1 MVQFFARYLFSMS
14 AVVFLKE
21 NFNSKIHGKQLALRE
36 AIGFKFVQ
44 RNGCN
49 FQTRNLAK
57 IKFNDRRANAASFA
71 KSVYKL
77 FMVHVTIIESS
88 TFKKYCFVEAV
99 GSHKTMI

>member
-1 MVQFFARYLFSMS
+1 MVQFFARYL
-14 AVVFLKE
+14 FLKE
-21 NFNSKIHGKQLALRE
+21 NFNSKIHGKQLSLRE

-49 FQTRNLAK
+49 FQNTRNLAK
-57 IKFNDRRANAASFA
+57 IKLNGRRANATSFA

-77 FMVHVTIIESS
+77 FMMHVTIIESS

-99 GSHKTMI
+99 GLINP

>member
-1 MVQFFARYLFSMS
+1 MS

-44 RNGCN
+44 GNGCN
-49 FQTRNLAK
+49 FQNTRNLAK
-57 IKFNDRRANAASFA
+57 IKFNGRRSRANAASFA

-99 GSHKTMI
+99 GLINP